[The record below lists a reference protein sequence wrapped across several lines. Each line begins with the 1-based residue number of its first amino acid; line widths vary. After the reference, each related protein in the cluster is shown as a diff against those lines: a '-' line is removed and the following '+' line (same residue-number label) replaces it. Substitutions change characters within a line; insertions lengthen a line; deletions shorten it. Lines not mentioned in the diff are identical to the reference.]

1 MTVADNRLLLAAHR
15 ITEWGQN
22 PLTLPVKYSNSH
34 AGTGV
39 FLLTGKVA
47 VVTGG
52 GSGIGAAIA
61 ALFARQGAHVEV
73 LDVDGDAARR
83 TAAAI
88 AERGGS
94 GNARVCDVTNAA
106 SVADAIAAS
115 ATPSDRIDILVNNAG
130 IAHVGT
136 VEQTDE
142 ADMDRLYAV
151 NVKGV
156 YLCARAAVPIM
167 TAQGGGVILNMASI
181 ASLVGVPERF
191 AYSMTKGA
199 VLTMTMSIAVDYV
212 KQRIRCNCIC
222 PARIHTP
229 FVDQFVAR
237 HYAGREAETLRAL
250 AAYQPVG
257 RMGTP
262 EEVASL
268 ALYLCSDEASFV
280 TGQAY
285 PIDGGVL
292 VS

>member
-1 MTVADNRLLLAAHR
+1 MT
-15 ITEWGQN
+15 GCFS
-22 PLTLPVKYSNSH
+22 LTRKL
-34 AGTGV
+34 
-39 FLLTGKVA
+39 A

-61 ALFARQGAHVEV
+61 TLFARQGAHVAV
-73 LDVDGDAARR
+73 LDLDENAART
-83 TAAAI
+83 TANTIRDTGAQ
-88 AERGGS
+88 AE
-94 GNARVCDVTNAA
+94 ALYCDVTDAA
-106 SVADAIAAS
+106 GVGDVIRHLAA
-115 ATPSDRIDILVNNAG
+115 AHTRIDILVNNAG
-130 IAHVGT
+130 IAHAGT
-136 VEQTDE
+136 IEQTDE
-142 ADMDRLYAV
+142 ADLDRLYAV
-151 NVKGV
+151 NVRGV
-156 YLCARAAVPIM
+156 FSCARAVVPIM
-167 TAQGGGVILNMASI
+167 VAQGGGVILNMGSI

-191 AYSMTKGA
+191 AYSMSKGA

-212 KQRIRCNCIC
+212 KQNIRCNCIC

-250 AAYQPVG
+250 AAYQPIG

-268 ALYLCSDEASFV
+268 ALYLCSDEAAFV

>member
-1 MTVADNRLLLAAHR
+1 MFQLNGR
-15 ITEWGQN
+15 I
-22 PLTLPVKYSNSH
+22 
-34 AGTGV
+34 
-39 FLLTGKVA
+39 A

-61 ALFARQGAHVEV
+61 TLFARQGARVMV
-73 LDVDGDAARR
+73 LDVDGASAGR

-88 AERGGS
+88 IAADGAAE
-94 GNARVCDVTNAA
+94 AHACDVTQAA
-106 SVADAIAAS
+106 RVEAVMDAIIAAHG
-115 ATPSDRIDILVNNAG
+115 RVDILVNNAG

-136 VEQTDE
+136 IERTGE

-156 YLCARAAVPIM
+156 YLCARAVVPTM
-167 TAQGGGVILNMASI
+167 VAQGGGVILNMASI
-181 ASLVGVPERF
+181 TSLVGVPERF
-191 AYSMTKGA
+191 AYSMSKGA
-199 VLTMTMSIAVDYV
+199 VLTMTMSIAIDYV
-212 KQRIRCNCIC
+212 KQGIRCNCIC

-229 FVDQFVAR
+229 FVDAFVAK
-237 HYAGREAETLRAL
+237 HYAGREEETLRAL

-257 RMGTP
+257 RMGRP

-268 ALYLCSDEASFV
+268 ALYLCSDEAAFV